1 MECTLSQITYPMSP
15 VQMRFLQLLSGHAH
29 QTFTYQCKN
38 SVAWYDRYS
47 RNYEKSITFLG
58 DNDFNDAVISHGDP
72 SSPIVLEDG
81 CSVSKV

>member
-1 MECTLSQITYPMSP
+1 MS
-15 VQMRFLQLLSGHAH
+15 RYSH
-29 QTFTYQCKN
+29 QNFTYHCMN
-38 SVAWYDRYS
+38 SVAWYDRDS

-72 SSPIVLEDG
+72 SFPIVLEDG